1 MLIICFDQQ
10 VSREVRKMEES
21 DIFLLKFYCLL
32 QEEVEVDACRAVMQ
46 QVQRLS
52 NVSTI
57 FLRSHQTGFLCTF
70 NCISWKNSKYLPG
83 AKCAM
88 ILSSIYLPLDD
99 FKSVGN
105 LRQSSNSISPSL
117 LHLQHH
123 HHHHQQYYCLQQQHH
138 CQQHHHQRF
147 KAIC

>member
-1 MLIICFDQQ
+1 M
-10 VSREVRKMEES
+10 
-21 DIFLLKFYCLL
+21 
-32 QEEVEVDACRAVMQ
+32 DACRAVMQ

-70 NCISWKNSKYLPG
+70 NCISWKKSKYLPG

-99 FKSVGN
+99 SKSVGN

-117 LHLQHH
+117 LHIQH
-123 HHHHQQYYCLQQQHH
+123 HHHHQQQYHCLQQQHH
-138 CQQHHHQRF
+138 YQQHHNYDIINDLRQFANSIFSQFAAHSPDF
-147 KAIC
+147 PSNDYGYISSC

>member
-1 MLIICFDQQ
+1 MCLRWRSWIC
-10 VSREVRKMEES
+10 RE
-21 DIFLLKFYCLL
+21 LLKKNDFFRLLFYCLL

-57 FLRSHQTGFLCTF
+57 FLRSHQTAFLCTF
-70 NCISWKNSKYLPG
+70 NCISWKKSKYLPG

-99 FKSVGN
+99 SKSVGN

-117 LHLQHH
+117 LHIQH
-123 HHHHQQYYCLQQQHH
+123 HHHHQQQYYWLQ
-138 CQQHHHQRF
+138 QQHHHQRF